1 MTDPRMK
8 AVPPGWVGPLDMWRR
23 ALIAAG
29 RSRETIAT
37 RTDHL
42 RRASRALGDDPRAV
56 TPAALVEWVGGQVW
70 ARETRRSVYAS
81 LRGFWTWAQRRGLVD
96 VDATVELPR
105 VAPSPPMPRPAPEA
119 VIEAAARDQHDRRL
133 ALIVLCAAELGMR
146 RAEIA
151 QVHAEDLARDLLGWT
166 LRIKGKG
173 GRPRDVPLTDDQAST
188 LRLACGSGWML
199 PGRINGHLSARRVG
213 ELATEALAGH
223 WTAHTLRHR
232 AATTVYAA
240 TGDLV
245 AVQQFLGHA
254 SVATTQRYVAL
265 PSARL
270 RSAVA
275 TAARS
280 A

>member
-1 MTDPRMK
+1 MK
-8 AVPPGWVGPLDMWRR
+8 PVPSLWAGPLAMWRR
-23 ALIAAG
+23 SLVAAG
-29 RSRETIAT
+29 RSPETIAT

-42 RRASRALGDDPRAV
+42 RRAARALGGDPRDV
-56 TPAALVEWVGGQVW
+56 TAGDVVEWAGVQVW
-70 ARETRRSVYAS
+70 SRETRRSVYAS
-81 LRGFWTWAQRRGLVD
+81 LRGFWRWALTQGLVV
-96 VDATVELPR
+96 VDATAQLPR
-105 VAPSPPMPRPAPEA
+105 VAPTPPMPRPAPDE
-119 VIEAAARDQHDRRL
+119 VIAAAARDQHDRRL

-151 QVHAEDLARDLLGWT
+151 QVNASDLSRDLLGWT
-166 LRIKGKG
+166 LRVHGKG
-173 GRPRDVPLTDDQAST
+173 GKDRDVPLTDDQAST
-188 LRLACGSGWML
+188 LRLACRAGWML

-245 AVQQFLGHA
+245 AVQQMLGHA